1 MICQGVIESIFWST
15 SVYHWCQKVLCNL
28 SNYKDTKW
36 KGKKESYVVFVMW
49 GLKTLIKNKLVMP
62 RWASEFNLPSL
73 RKIIEVN
80 TSPNAY
86 EILQRYM
93 WDNKKYTQCTQ
104 NQDFSQFI
112 RPIIKLRVNFA
123 MSQGEH

>member
-1 MICQGVIESIFWST
+1 MYIIDVRNYSATCQTIKIQSE
-15 SVYHWCQKVLCNL
+15 K
-28 SNYKDTKW
+28 K
-36 KGKKESYVVFVMW
+36 KKESNVVFVMW

-123 MSQGEH
+123 MSQGEN

>member
-1 MICQGVIESIFWST
+1 MYIIDVRNYSATCQTIKIQSE
-15 SVYHWCQKVLCNL
+15 KEE
-28 SNYKDTKW
+28 
-36 KGKKESYVVFVMW
+36 KESNVVFVMW

-62 RWASEFNLPSL
+62 RWAIEFNLSSL

-80 TSPNAY
+80 TSPNAS
-86 EILQRYM
+86 EILQQYM

-112 RPIIKLRVNFA
+112 RPIIKLRVNFV